1 MTIYLPELSPTSFEF
16 PDPHEALHD
25 PDGLLAMGGDLNPSR
40 LLKAYQQGIFP
51 WFEED
56 HPILWWSPQ
65 NRMVIKPGEMHIS
78 RTLKKNLRRNN
89 YRFTLNTAFSD
100 VIKAC
105 ANPRKYSE
113 DTWITTSMQSAYI
126 ALHHQG
132 HAHSIEVWQEEVLV
146 GGLYGLSIGKTFCGE
161 SMFHTKTDT
170 SKMAFIALEQHLL
183 TAGFTLIDCQL
194 HNPHLASLGG
204 IEVPRYEFI
213 HQLAQTALTSPE
225 ANVWLPQTIEL

>member
-1 MTIYLPELSPTSFEF
+1 MTIYLSELHPTSFSF
-16 PDPHEALHD
+16 PDPNEALHD
-25 PDGLLAMGGDLNPSR
+25 PDGLLAMGGDLNPER

-78 RTLKKNLRRNN
+78 RTLSKNLRRSD
-89 YRFTLNTAFSD
+89 YQFTLNTAFKD

-105 ANPRKYSE
+105 ANPRQYSE
-113 DTWITTSMQSAYI
+113 DTWITTSMQQAYI
-126 ALHHQG
+126 ELHQQG
-132 HAHSIEVWQEEVLV
+132 HAHSIEVWENDKLV

-170 SKMAFIALEQHLL
+170 SKNGVHCAGTAFIDSKIYAH
-183 TAGFTLIDCQL
+183 
-194 HNPHLASLGG
+194 
-204 IEVPRYEFI
+204 
-213 HQLAQTALTSPE
+213 
-225 ANVWLPQTIEL
+225 